1 MSGDSRLRVGDLL
14 AALVDG
20 GVDFL
25 VVGGIAVQAHGH
37 ARTTKDLDVL
47 VRRDPQNYER
57 LAGVMDVID
66 AAPTALE
73 LTGFLTLD
81 PRDPVDLAR
90 AGMLAVTTPAGRLD
104 ILNRA
109 TGADAFDAM
118 RSRALMLE
126 LHGRAIPVVDLDD
139 LIAMK
144 RAAGREQDR
153 RDIAALIEA
162 CGERRPPGA

>member
-1 MSGDSRLRVGDLL
+1 MSSDARLSVGDLL
-14 AALVDG
+14 TALIDG
-20 GVDFL
+20 DVDFL

-57 LAGVMDVID
+57 LAAVMDVIH
-66 AAPTALE
+66 AAETAEE

-90 AGMLAVTTPAGRLD
+90 AGMLAVSTPAGRID

-109 TGADAFDAM
+109 AGADEFDAM
-118 RSRALMLE
+118 RSRALMLD
-126 LHGRAIPVVDLDD
+126 LQGRAVPVVDLDD

-162 CGERRPPGA
+162 AGERPPPGV